1 MYERGDLVLVAGSSC
16 DGKTYKNYQFM
27 VVQVEEVGEYDLF
40 VMPISETSSY
50 LKKPYIISKKSCQ
63 KVELSDLSTHTRPV
77 QPKIGDLVLIYEETY
92 KETIKEV
99 GILMSIS
106 TKPGTTMKAHVLVS
120 NKKIEVKYDSLMLID
135 KKCKN

>member
-1 MYERGDLVLVAGSSC
+1 MLVAGSDC
-16 DGKTYKNYQFM
+16 DGKSYKNYQFM
-27 VVQVEEVGEYDLF
+27 VVQVEEVGEHDLF
-40 VMPISETSSY
+40 VMPISDGLAY
-50 LKKPYIISKKSCQ
+50 NRKPYKISKKSCQ
-63 KVELSDLSTHTRPV
+63 KIFISKMATHTPLAK
-77 QPKIGDLVLIYEETY
+77 PGIGDLVLIYEETY

-106 TKPGTTMKAHVLVS
+106 TKPGSSMRAHVLVA